1 MPVALKIASPD
12 IPHKSDVDGVRLELY
27 SLLAVREAFG
37 QLLEQTRARRPAA
50 SLLGVTVEPM
60 HSKRFGRELLAG
72 IATDPAF
79 GPVITFGAGGTLVE
93 LIADRS
99 VALPP
104 LSLGMARDM
113 ITRTRVKILLGEF
126 RGTPPAQA
134 AAIEDVL
141 LALSELACE
150 LPEVEALDINPLVA
164 DASGVVAVDVR
175 VQVRP
180 RERAV
185 FAYDFASPER
195 GAGAG
200 RYAHCA
206 IEPYPSELVRSLP
219 LRDGRALTLRPV
231 RPEDAGLE
239 REFVR
244 HLSSEARYFR
254 FFHGLS
260 ELSPS
265 MLVRFTQ
272 IDYDCEMAFSALYE
286 PTGGPAEQVGSARY
300 VQDAGGES
308 CEFALVIADAW
319 QRHGL
324 GGALMRAIIE
334 HARDRGLLRMHG
346 DVLAENHKML
356 RLMQRMDFTVAAH
369 DEDATLRVVTLKL
382 NDPRPSRIAPQ
393 PV

>member
-1 MPVALKIASPD
+1 
-12 IPHKSDVDGVRLELY
+12 
-27 SLLAVREAFG
+27 
-37 QLLEQTRARRPAA
+37 
-50 SLLGVTVEPM
+50 
-60 HSKRFGRELLAG
+60 
-72 IATDPAF
+72 
-79 GPVITFGAGGTLVE
+79 
-93 LIADRS
+93 
-99 VALPP
+99 
-104 LSLGMARDM
+104 
-113 ITRTRVKILLGEF
+113 
-126 RGTPPAQA
+126 
-134 AAIEDVL
+134 
-141 LALSELACE
+141 
-150 LPEVEALDINPLVA
+150 
-164 DASGVVAVDVR
+164 
-175 VQVRP
+175 
-180 RERAV
+180 
-185 FAYDFASPER
+185 
-195 GAGAG
+195 
-200 RYAHCA
+200 
-206 IEPYPSELVRSLP
+206 
-219 LRDGRALTLRPV
+219 V

-286 PTGGPAEQVGSARY
+286 PTGGPVEQVGSARY

-356 RLMQRMDFTVAAH
+356 RLMQRLDFTVAAH